1 MAPCNVVII
10 FIETAV
16 AYCFQCYFSII
27 FRSGILKSE
36 IGEIDQGWSETV
48 QESGSREPDLRIP
61 NLYKIIV
68 FIYILNKV

>member
-1 MAPCNVVII
+1 MVPCNVVII

-16 AYCFQCYFSII
+16 AYCFQYYFSII

-48 QESGSREPDLRIP
+48 QESGSPSQI
-61 NLYKIIV
+61 
-68 FIYILNKV
+68 